1 MRRSNMDGGAEVRM
15 MRGKKSHPTQCPP
28 EVAAPP
34 DSARTEPGGK
44 PEFGAQDPVTQGLRS
59 LFSSVQEEGVPD
71 RFRDLLDTLAKQERN
86 E

>member
-1 MRRSNMDGGAEVRM
+1 MDGGAEVRM

-28 EVAAPP
+28 EAADPP
-34 DSARTEPGGK
+34 SPERTDPGAR

-71 RFRDLLDTLAKQERN
+71 RFRDLLSKLAKQERN